1 MIFTGVAM
9 VDNVRIKN
17 NFGYGSSLDLDSLIS
32 KLRKA
37 HEIWTS
43 EFERQSNGTPEG
55 DNFGDFVLQGFR
67 ACFIDKSTEEIKNSL
82 SYFKE
87 LNISENEIKIVL
99 VNDGASYEW
108 YCQVNS
114 ENPDKAIQEDA
125 KKVKNI
131 LLAGL
136 KQVGFDVIEYISD
149 WGA

>member
-9 VDNVRIKN
+9 VDIVRIKN
-17 NFGYGSSLDLDSLIS
+17 NFGYGSSLDLDSLIN

-37 HEIWTS
+37 HEIWTA
-43 EFERQSNGTPEG
+43 EFERQNNGTPEG

-67 ACFIDKSTEEIKNSL
+67 ACFIDKSEEIKNYL

-87 LNISENEIKIVL
+87 LYISEDEIKIVL
-99 VNDGASYEW
+99 VNDGASYDW
-108 YCQVNS
+108 YCQVNP

-136 KQVGFDVIEYISD
+136 KQVGFDVIEYISN